1 MGRVYSSS
9 WCEPGGLPGN
19 GLAYRHLSLACF
31 SFYDVQRHFSI
42 FHYGERLWHLWM
54 ESFVNYVCHGKKR
67 KSLKYI
73 LFQSRNRFIVKFFLS
88 ILHSFNWDTDTQEK
102 HISNLRNLSHSSCI
116 LLYVYFGRKFS
127 WFDWR
132 HKANPKRG
140 QLARRKMNFIEDEQ
154 KAVGRTWGRVGRRK
168 IIKFW
173 TRPKTIEQ
181 YGEIEFFCYK
191 ARLPHFQV
199 MARPKNAGI
208 FWVLTAPFCRGEIEW
223 WLPGK
228 DLWEL

>member
-1 MGRVYSSS
+1 MMFKDIFQSSTTGKGCDIFGWNHLSITFAMVKSENHSNIFYSSLEIVLL
-9 WCEPGGLPGN
+9 WN
-19 GLAYRHLSLACF
+19 
-31 SFYDVQRHFSI
+31 SFL
-42 FHYGERLWHLWM
+42 G
-54 ESFVNYVCHGKKR
+54 
-67 KSLKYI
+67 
-73 LFQSRNRFIVKFFLS
+73 

-208 FWVLTAPFCRGEIEW
+208 FWVLTAPFCQGKIEW